1 MLQPF
6 DIDTTLAQTG
16 MILFFIGSNGFLV
29 SRIHEYY
36 KDKTEMRKKAA
47 AHAFKIANNKRTQP
61 VHPMGPSAQGPT
73 IDRAQPPPNQNSE
86 IEITVESSVLAE
98 PASLD
103 RVPSISTDAFETL
116 ESEKPQQ
123 PINSPT
129 QQIFDKQFGYVRRLK
144 HILPQYNKIHIT
156 FGNVIQI
163 SVIFIE
169 FIQLASFPYRDLLVN
184 QNFQR
189 SLGYDTSTGKSDA
202 VGNEFISWIRS
213 SFSLISAGFP
223 EVSTLVLSNIK
234 FAIAWWISLLGVL
247 VAAGFIGIKGALKED
262 YAWIKK
268 YPRVKKVL
276 KVLVE
281 GPYIIYFEP
290 LTSIFYLILLGSF
303 IEPLGCLS
311 SNKTPLWPPQVG
323 NTDAES
329 FMLLQNA
336 IKLREEQC
344 APLLLNPPLQVW
356 FTVIGYLLG
365 YYLLTIFKICDEQK
379 PKDGIVTFTT
389 RSEVLNKNGSLTLLL
404 LYTLIPTSDSTTLRG
419 IIAIFVISFM
429 IFYQVRI
436 GSSYIRPI
444 NLDDEDGPLT
454 KMANRLAE
462 GTLQPLQ
469 KVRNSFLTVS
479 RNIGLTGFLNVP
491 PPVAEEG
498 QSEGSSVKS
507 DEIGTSSG
515 ESASMA
521 RKGTLKSMESVT
533 SNVPNNTLP
542 FVANPDNLSRS
553 QSTAD
558 RAAAYN
564 SKIRTKLQG
573 PRPLSMSVI
582 DSLGRGAVITCD
594 PIDVRGSKTSN
605 FKKTESGRV
614 SVDSVSSRPISEI
627 GSDVP
632 TNERKPRFEKVG
644 IDNSTVQPKLEEF
657 TSQQNDEQHKG
668 KPVYDDNNPNRDSTF
683 IRITPRSSSLP
694 SPTSRIP
701 PANHVNDIVQNSIDK
716 PESVDVNSDVL
727 TEEKRPSFRP
737 RTSSLP
743 RPPQEVVEVPKPP
756 SEPPNANVHHLR
768 KPIGPRKMKTKP
780 AGDVSESEA

>member
-1 MLQPF
+1 MPASAYIPYVSPDGNTPPFILNPSINTPENQRSIAFVIGIFVAFFPIFYFFQIVVNKWALGLQTISSNFELILKHLIAIPTRKEIIAARGLNLLPFAFLTLLVVSFIVIQCAISKQTGNMLQPF

-73 IDRAQPPPNQNSE
+73 IDRAQPPTNQNSE

-123 PINSPT
+123 PIKSPT

-156 FGNVIQI
+156 FGNMIQI

-404 LYTLIPTSDSTTLRG
+404 LYTLIPTSDSTTLR
-419 IIAIFVISFM
+419 
-429 IFYQVRI
+429 
-436 GSSYIRPI
+436 
-444 NLDDEDGPLT
+444 
-454 KMANRLAE
+454 
-462 GTLQPLQ
+462 
-469 KVRNSFLTVS
+469 
-479 RNIGLTGFLNVP
+479 
-491 PPVAEEG
+491 
-498 QSEGSSVKS
+498 
-507 DEIGTSSG
+507 
-515 ESASMA
+515 
-521 RKGTLKSMESVT
+521 
-533 SNVPNNTLP
+533 
-542 FVANPDNLSRS
+542 
-553 QSTAD
+553 
-558 RAAAYN
+558 
-564 SKIRTKLQG
+564 
-573 PRPLSMSVI
+573 
-582 DSLGRGAVITCD
+582 
-594 PIDVRGSKTSN
+594 
-605 FKKTESGRV
+605 
-614 SVDSVSSRPISEI
+614 
-627 GSDVP
+627 
-632 TNERKPRFEKVG
+632 
-644 IDNSTVQPKLEEF
+644 
-657 TSQQNDEQHKG
+657 
-668 KPVYDDNNPNRDSTF
+668 
-683 IRITPRSSSLP
+683 
-694 SPTSRIP
+694 
-701 PANHVNDIVQNSIDK
+701 
-716 PESVDVNSDVL
+716 
-727 TEEKRPSFRP
+727 
-737 RTSSLP
+737 
-743 RPPQEVVEVPKPP
+743 
-756 SEPPNANVHHLR
+756 
-768 KPIGPRKMKTKP
+768 
-780 AGDVSESEA
+780 